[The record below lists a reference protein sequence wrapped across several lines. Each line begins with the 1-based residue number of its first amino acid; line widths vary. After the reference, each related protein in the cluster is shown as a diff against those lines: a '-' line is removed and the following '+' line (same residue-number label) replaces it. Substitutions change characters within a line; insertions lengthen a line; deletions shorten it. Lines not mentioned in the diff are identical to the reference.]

1 MSGIA
6 QKLSQIQKSELENQL
21 AKDMLVERA
30 LFGNEANP
38 IDIIK
43 ASEIISQYKLSVE
56 NNPKTRIDRKSIV
69 YDPFVSNTGQGFF
82 ESQKAVND
90 NTLRR
95 MSRSST
101 IVKSI
106 ITTRVDQIS
115 TFINPFPDKYSTGFV
130 IRPKR
135 KVGETIEQAQKR
147 ADKSVVSK
155 LTDFVTNCGSTSAT
169 WEDENFDSFTR
180 KVIADSLTLD
190 KMNYEI
196 IRDRKGNISRICST
210 DAALTKIVNT
220 KEVASTFGKAKMVNG
235 FYPTLCQVLDGRI
248 VADFYPWEMAFTV
261 RNPTTDIHA
270 NGYGIS
276 ELEDLI
282 YTITSL
288 LWTEEY
294 NARFF
299 KQGSMPRGILKVSN
313 GVNQSKLNELRQE
326 WMSLVAGVSNA
337 HRMPILEADK
347 FDWIDLHK
355 SNLDMEFSEW
365 QNYLI
370 KLACAVYKI
379 DPSEVGFPMA
389 SSGGGGS
396 MFESNNAQKIEYSRD
411 KGLKPLVSA
420 YQFSLNKYVVS
431 QYIEDY
437 ELVFVGIDSQTEQQ
451 EDERLTKAVSTYM
464 TVNEVRA
471 TKDLKPLPNGDIILN
486 PIYAQAVAMSQQ
498 QDNESNAKQN
508 DVENPFAP
516 SDDKEESE
524 DVVKSVIEE
533 IQAHIDYTL
542 N

>member
-21 AKDMLVERA
+21 AKDMLVEKA

-115 TFINPFPDKYSTGFV
+115 AFINPFPDKYSTGFV

-147 ADKSVVSK
+147 ADKNVVSK
-155 LTDFVTNCGSTSAT
+155 LTDFITNCGSTNAT

-220 KEVASTFGKAKMVNG
+220 KEIASTFGKAKMVNG

-431 QYIEDY
+431 QYVEDY

-486 PIYAQAVAMSQQ
+486 PIYAQSVAMSQQ

-516 SDDKEESE
+516 SEAKEESE

-533 IQAHIDYTL
+533 IQAHIDSIL

>member
-155 LTDFVTNCGSTSAT
+155 LTDFITNCGSTSAT

>member
-1 MSGIA
+1 
-6 QKLSQIQKSELENQL
+6 
-21 AKDMLVERA
+21 
-30 LFGNEANP
+30 
-38 IDIIK
+38 
-43 ASEIISQYKLSVE
+43 
-56 NNPKTRIDRKSIV
+56 
-69 YDPFVSNTGQGFF
+69 
-82 ESQKAVND
+82 
-90 NTLRR
+90 
-95 MSRSST
+95 
-101 IVKSI
+101 
-106 ITTRVDQIS
+106 
-115 TFINPFPDKYSTGFV
+115 
-130 IRPKR
+130 
-135 KVGETIEQAQKR
+135 
-147 ADKSVVSK
+147 
-155 LTDFVTNCGSTSAT
+155 
-169 WEDENFDSFTR
+169 
-180 KVIADSLTLD
+180 
-190 KMNYEI
+190 
-196 IRDRKGNISRICST
+196 
-210 DAALTKIVNT
+210 
-220 KEVASTFGKAKMVNG
+220 
-235 FYPTLCQVLDGRI
+235 
-248 VADFYPWEMAFTV
+248 
-261 RNPTTDIHA
+261 
-270 NGYGIS
+270 
-276 ELEDLI
+276 
-282 YTITSL
+282 
-288 LWTEEY
+288 
-294 NARFF
+294 
-299 KQGSMPRGILKVSN
+299 
-313 GVNQSKLNELRQE
+313 
-326 WMSLVAGVSNA
+326 
-337 HRMPILEADK
+337 
-347 FDWIDLHK
+347 
-355 SNLDMEFSEW
+355 MEFSEW

-533 IQAHIDYTL
+533 IQAHIDSTL